1 MNKKFIILMML
12 LLTLSLLASCQINKE
27 ATDETITITEDDTS
41 ENPLNEDTDTQE
53 EENKNLAIDFT
64 LENLD
69 GEQVSLSDYK
79 GKKIFL
85 NFWASWCGPCE
96 LEMPDFNDFYNEHK
110 DDNFILIAVNVGE
123 DKETVK
129 NYIEENGY
137 DFPVLLDSK
146 KEIGIDYRVSSIPTT
161 FVINEDFEVVTVKI
175 GAMLGDT
182 IDEVYNL
189 INE

>member
-1 MNKKFIILMML
+1 MKKKLTVLLILM
-12 LLTLSLLASCQINKE
+12 LTLGLLASCQSNEEIP
-27 ATDETITITEDDTS
+27 DETITITEEDTS
-41 ENPLNEDTDTQE
+41 ENPLDDDSEKKE
-53 EENKNLAIDFT
+53 EENENLAIDFT

-96 LEMPDFNDFYNEHK
+96 LEMPDFNAFYNENK
-110 DDNFILIAVNVGE
+110 DDNFVLIAVNVGE

-129 NYIEENGY
+129 SYIEENGY

-175 GAMLGDT
+175 GVMLGDA